1 MSIKHKIALLF
12 ALLVSIIFSLVS
24 YAVYYYSKKERE
36 DSFRLRLKNR
46 ALNTA
51 KIASLVRDTNYALIS
66 GLDTGSVAS
75 LYDKS
80 IIVLDREGQPVYA
93 YADKPGNGLSLDSTI
108 ILGARSG
115 DDYPFVDRSRPAIA
129 LQFKNAENSFIVAVA
144 ATDGD
149 GEQYLDDLKR
159 LLLLATLASVLL
171 SYSAGVFFAKIL
183 IKPVRRIT
191 EEVNLISGSSIS
203 QRLYPGNNK
212 DELYKLAQTFNNLLD
227 RLQESFIIQRR
238 FISNASHEL
247 STPLTA
253 LSSQLDVTLYKERSA
268 TEYKEVLLS
277 IQEDVKDL
285 QQLTHSLLGIAK
297 IGTEGSIDLSE
308 VRVDEILLEVAANVQ
323 KLNPSY
329 KVSLNFST
337 DPDNEKLITV
347 FGNRNLLFIALRNV
361 IENGCKYSDD
371 HCARVQTSF
380 TETTVRIDV
389 ASKGDV
395 IVESDIQNIF
405 QPFFRT
411 DSAKPKQGS
420 GLGLTLTRRILSL
433 HKATI
438 DVISNPQSGT
448 VFSIV
453 MNNSNAPS

>member
-115 DDYPFVDRSRPAIA
+115 DDYPFVDKSRPAIA

-203 QRLYPGNNK
+203 QRLYPGSNK

-268 TEYKEVLLS
+268 AEYKEVLLS

-297 IGTEGSIDLSE
+297 IGAEGSIDLSE

-371 HCARVQTSF
+371 HCAHVQTSF

-433 HKATI
+433 HKASI